1 MNKKSGATLDH
12 KEKFMRKYETIVI
25 IRPSI
30 AEEGVDAI
38 IDRAKATIEGDNGA
52 ILKMEKWGLRK
63 LAYLIKKEQQ
73 GYYFLMEFA
82 GVPQAVTEM
91 ERIFKIDDRILKFMT
106 IKLEH
111 AYSPAAEVIGE
122 QAAPEAAAE
131 STEAEA

>member
-1 MNKKSGATLDH
+1 
-12 KEKFMRKYETIVI
+12 MRKYETIVI

-38 IDRAKATIEGDNGA
+38 IDRAKATIEGDAGSV
-52 ILKMEKWGLRK
+52 LKMEKWGLRK

-73 GYYFLMEFA
+73 GYYVLIEFA

-106 IKLEH
+106 IKQEH
-111 AYSPAAEVIGE
+111 VYSPAAEVVGE
-122 QAAPEAAAE
+122 QAAPEASTETPETE
-131 STEAEA
+131 SEAEA